1 MTCPKKWTMKKLG
14 MASFLSL
21 VLVIRLRQ
29 SRVGLGSLTIFG
41 SGLDQG
47 KEGELGSP
55 LSLSWSR
62 WASWSPSF
70 AYRAPESISPQAR
83 IPLTVRSRGTGDV
96 HDVAPIDTFPWR
108 CHEYPGGGAG

>member
-14 MASFLSL
+14 MASLLSL

-62 WASWSPSF
+62 SS
-70 AYRAPESISPQAR
+70 AYRAPASISPR
-83 IPLTVRSRGTGDV
+83 HGIP
-96 HDVAPIDTFPWR
+96 
-108 CHEYPGGGAG
+108 